1 MAAAAWGAVC
11 TQIWWC
17 PSYLIVLYCKI
28 ACISRYFSVLWSK
41 QHFIQLRWS
50 AKYRLS
56 YNTTAIVYSDLLLQS
71 NELAHLISF
80 YYSFLMNFEI
90 WLSYS
95 VFAIILFCIRTWSFL
110 YIYLL
115 IFKIKWTPTSHLLL
129 THHTDNHFVVWTAM
143 Q

>member
-80 YYSFLMNFEI
+80 YNSFLMNFEI

-95 VFAIILFCIRTWSFL
+95 VFAPDHFFTSIYSFFKSHP
-110 YIYLL
+110 IYNSSYWKSLCNTSMNCNAVGNLL
-115 IFKIKWTPTSHLLL
+115 K
-129 THHTDNHFVVWTAM
+129 